1 MNNKVMFSSA
11 KDDWETPQALFDE
24 LDREFHFTLDAA
36 ASPTKQN
43 APNTTPKKITALRRT
58 GAVKRYSAIHHTAAR
73 QQANGRAS
81 ATKKHRSREQW
92 SC

>member
-36 ASPTKQN
+36 ASPTNAKCAISYTEENNGLAQN
-43 APNTTPKKITALRRT
+43 WCGETVFCNPP
-58 GAVKRYSAIHHTAAR
+58 
-73 QQANGRAS
+73 
-81 ATKKHRSREQW
+81 
-92 SC
+92 